1 MISPVREH
9 YVIPAKVV
17 HTGVLALLLSLLI
30 NGIGTVVNTTYK
42 NGLNLVGTVYDG
54 EPMRVPLD
62 IRNVA
67 LEVVDSDRYA
77 MDGDNDWA
85 SVIPPGHGF
94 VRYGH
99 GDDEAY
105 YAISMYHQM
114 HCLNSFRRMFNGPR
128 NESRAEHDSL
138 HVLHCLTYLRQ
149 MVLCASD
156 ITLEPAFSR
165 RNVDGRLTQAA
176 YGSGVTHQCR
186 DWVQVRN
193 YAEDN
198 YQIWKGR
205 GSLCGDRA

>member
-1 MISPVREH
+1 M
-9 YVIPAKVV
+9 
-17 HTGVLALLLSLLI
+17 
-30 NGIGTVVNTTYK
+30 
-42 NGLNLVGTVYDG
+42 NLVEKVFDG
-54 EPMRVPLD
+54 KPARVPLE

-67 LEVVDSDRYA
+67 LEVVDSDRYG
-77 MDGDNDWA
+77 MDDDNDWA
-85 SVIPPGHGF
+85 SSIPPGHGF
-94 VRYGH
+94 VRYGQ

-114 HCLNSFRRMFNGPR
+114 HCLNSFRRMFNNPR

-138 HVLHCLTYLRQ
+138 HVHHCLTYLRQ

-156 ITLEPAFSR
+156 ITSEPAFSR

-176 YGSGVTHQCR
+176 YGSGVTHQCS

-198 YQIWKGR
+198 YQIWKYEDHYAVTEL
-205 GSLCGDRA
+205 SAIQD